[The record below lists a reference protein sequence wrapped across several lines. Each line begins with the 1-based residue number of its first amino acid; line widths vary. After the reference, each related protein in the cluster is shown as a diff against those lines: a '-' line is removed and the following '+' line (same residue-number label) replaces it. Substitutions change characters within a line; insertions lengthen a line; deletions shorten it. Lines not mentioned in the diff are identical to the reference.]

1 MTLNV
6 GVVGVGKIGQEHI
19 RRLTETLAGARVVA
33 VSDADSALAK
43 DVAAR
48 LPGATVYAT
57 GEELIA
63 AKEVDAVIVTSWGDT
78 HAAYVIA
85 AIRAGKPVF
94 CEKPMATTEA
104 DCSAI
109 LDAEAA
115 FGRRLVQIGFM
126 RRFDTQY
133 RAMKETVQKGAIGA
147 PLMFHSV
154 HRNASSP
161 GHFKATMAITDTAVH
176 DIDIARFVLDDEPVA
191 IAVKAPRGNSRAGGV
206 ADPLFTLMDMRSGAL
221 VTIETSVHIAYGYDI
236 RGEVIGETGTV
247 SLAETSDVIVKSKGA
262 YSGHVLRRL
271 AGTVRAGLR
280 RRVPRLDRR
289 RRPGRRRGSERLG
302 RLCRHRRH
310 ACRRPSARKRRG
322 ANRSSCAKS
331 RRYTGDATRA
341 ATAGSRKRSPARL
354 VARTPRA
361 IEAIALQFHDAR
373 HATKALDLTRN
384 YRRLGKLRR
393 CPSPCRLPAP

>member
-6 GVVGVGKIGQEHI
+6 GVVGVGKIGREHI

-43 DVAAR
+43 EVAAR
-48 LPGATVYAT
+48 LKGATVYAA

-78 HAAYVIA
+78 HAAYVLAPIK
-85 AIRAGKPVF
+85 AGKPVF

-104 DCSAI
+104 DCSTI
-109 LDAEAA
+109 LDAEAE
-115 FGRRLVQIGFM
+115 FGKRLVQIGFM

-133 RAMKETVQKGAIGA
+133 RAMKKTVQTGAIGF

-206 ADPLFTLMDMRSGAL
+206 ADPLNMRSGAL

-247 SLAETSDVIVKSKGA
+247 SLAEQSDVVIKTNGA
-262 YSGHVLRRL
+262 FSGHVFVDWPERFGPAFDAEFRAWIAAAAKGEAAGPSAWDGYVATAATL
-271 AGTVRAGLR
+271 AGVRALESG
-280 RRVPRLDRR
+280 
-289 RRPGRRRGSERLG
+289 
-302 RLCRHRRH
+302 
-310 ACRRPSARKRRG
+310 AR
-322 ANRSSCAKS
+322 
-331 RRYTGDATRA
+331 
-341 ATAGSRKRSPARL
+341 
-354 VARTPRA
+354 
-361 IEAIALQFHDAR
+361 EAINLREKPALYA
-373 HATKALDLTRN
+373 
-384 YRRLGKLRR
+384 
-393 CPSPCRLPAP
+393 

>member
-1 MTLNV
+1 M
-6 GVVGVGKIGQEHI
+6 
-19 RRLTETLAGARVVA
+19 
-33 VSDADSALAK
+33 
-43 DVAAR
+43 
-48 LPGATVYAT
+48 
-57 GEELIA
+57 
-63 AKEVDAVIVTSWGDT
+63 
-78 HAAYVIA
+78 IA

-247 SLAETSDVIVKSKGA
+247 SLAET
-262 YSGHVLRRL
+262 
-271 AGTVRAGLR
+271 
-280 RRVPRLDRR
+280 
-289 RRPGRRRGSERLG
+289 ER
-302 RLCRHRRH
+302 RHRQERT
-310 ACRRPSARKRRG
+310 APFPAVCSPTGRNGSTRPSTP
-322 ANRSSCAKS
+322 SSAPGS
-331 RRYTGDATRA
+331 PPPPRA
-341 ATAGSRKRSPARL
+341 A
-354 VARTPRA
+354 PRA
-361 IEAIALQFHDAR
+361 RAR
-373 HATKALDLTRN
+373 GTAMSR
-384 YRRLGKLRR
+384 
-393 CPSPCRLPAP
+393 PPPRLPA

>member
-6 GVVGVGKIGQEHI
+6 GVVGVGKIGREHI

-33 VSDADSALAK
+33 VSDADSTLAK
-43 DVAAR
+43 EVAAR
-48 LPGATVYAT
+48 LPSATVHAT

-85 AIRAGKPVF
+85 AIKAGKPVF

-133 RAMKETVQKGAIGA
+133 RAMKQTIQTGAIGF

-161 GHFKATMAITDTAVH
+161 GHFRATMAITDTAVH

-191 IAVKAPRGNSRAGGV
+191 IAVKAPRGNRRAGGV
-206 ADPLFTLMDMRSGAL
+206 ADPLLALMDMRSGAL

-236 RGEVIGETGTV
+236 RGEVIGETGSV
-247 SLAETSDVIVKSKGA
+247 SLAEQSDVVIKTNGAFSGRVFGDWPERFGPAFDAEFRAWIAAAAKGEA
-262 YSGHVLRRL
+262 TGPSAWDGYVATAATL
-271 AGTVRAGLR
+271 AGVRALECG
-280 RRVPRLDRR
+280 
-289 RRPGRRRGSERLG
+289 
-302 RLCRHRRH
+302 
-310 ACRRPSARKRRG
+310 AR
-322 ANRSSCAKS
+322 
-331 RRYTGDATRA
+331 
-341 ATAGSRKRSPARL
+341 
-354 VARTPRA
+354 
-361 IEAIALQFHDAR
+361 EAINLRDKPAL
-373 HATKALDLTRN
+373 
-384 YRRLGKLRR
+384 YE
-393 CPSPCRLPAP
+393 

>member
-6 GVVGVGKIGQEHI
+6 GVVGVGKIGREHI

-43 DVAAR
+43 EVAVR
-48 LPGATVYAT
+48 LKGATVYAA

-78 HAAYVIA
+78 HAGYVIA

-133 RAMKETVQKGAIGA
+133 RAMKETIQTGAIGF

-161 GHFKATMAITDTAVH
+161 SHFRATMAITDTAVH
-176 DIDIARFVLDDEPVA
+176 DIDIARFLLDDEPVA

-206 ADPLFTLMDMRSGAL
+206 ADPLLALMDMRSGAL

-247 SLAETSDVIVKSKGA
+247 SLAEQSDVVIKTNGAFSGRVFGDWPERFGPAFDAEFRAWIAAAAKGEA
-262 YSGHVLRRL
+262 AGPTAWDGYVATAATL
-271 AGTVRAGLR
+271 AGVRALESG
-280 RRVPRLDRR
+280 
-289 RRPGRRRGSERLG
+289 
-302 RLCRHRRH
+302 
-310 ACRRPSARKRRG
+310 AR
-322 ANRSSCAKS
+322 
-331 RRYTGDATRA
+331 
-341 ATAGSRKRSPARL
+341 
-354 VARTPRA
+354 
-361 IEAIALQFHDAR
+361 EAINLREKPALYA
-373 HATKALDLTRN
+373 
-384 YRRLGKLRR
+384 
-393 CPSPCRLPAP
+393 

>member
-19 RRLTETLAGARVVA
+19 RRLTETLAGVRIIAI
-33 VSDADSALAK
+33 SDADTGRANE
-43 DVAAR
+43 VAAR
-48 LPGATVYAT
+48 ISGARVFSD

-63 AKEVDAVIVTSWGDT
+63 SKDVDAVIVTSWGDT
-78 HAAYVIA
+78 HATYVIA

-94 CEKPMATTEA
+94 CEKPMATTED

-115 FGRRLVQIGFM
+115 FGSRLVQIGFM

-133 RAMKETVQKGAIGA
+133 RAMKDTVQRGAIGS

-154 HRNASSP
+154 HRNAFSP
-161 GHFKATMAITDTAVH
+161 DHFKATMAITDTAVH

-191 IAVKAPRGNSRAGGV
+191 IAVKAPRGNTRAGGV

-247 SLAETSDVIVKSKGA
+247 CLAEQNEVILKVNGAFSGRVFADWPERFDPAFDVEFRAWIAAAAKGGA
-262 YSGHVLRRL
+262 AGPSAWDGYVATAATL
-271 AGTVRAGLR
+271 AGV
-280 RRVPRLDRR
+280 
-289 RRPGRRRGSERLG
+289 
-302 RLCRHRRH
+302 
-310 ACRRPSARKRRG
+310 
-322 ANRSSCAKS
+322 
-331 RRYTGDATRA
+331 
-341 ATAGSRKRSPARL
+341 
-354 VARTPRA
+354 
-361 IEAIALQFHDAR
+361 
-373 HATKALDLTRN
+373 KALASGAREPINLRN
-384 YRRLGKLRR
+384 KPPLYL
-393 CPSPCRLPAP
+393 